1 MQNVLSTVALGVI
14 TLGLGLASGLSFA
27 AEQEDRAAADYRAAV
42 KRAEA
47 TYRSSLDRCRKM
59 TEGRDGCMEQAKAVL
74 QQSTLHAKVQFRSAS
89 ASAMAKTDPREAN
102 YRAALGRCE
111 FYHGRAKNI
120 CVNET
125 NAEYGRIDDRNA
137 R

>member
-1 MQNVLSTVALGVI
+1 MQNVLSTVAIGVV

-27 AEQEDRAAADYRAAV
+27 AEQEDRAPADYRAV
-42 KRAEA
+42 LKRAEA

-59 TEGRDGCMEQAKAVL
+59 TEGRDECIEQAKAVL
-74 QQSTLHAKVQFRSAS
+74 QQSKLRAKVQLRSAS
-89 ASAMAKTDPREAN
+89 AAEKTDPREAN